1 VQSKFK
7 KILASLGSEFKILR
21 QIEIEQIRSAGFPVI
36 AEAIK
41 RMRQGKVHVKPGY
54 DGVYGEIKVFK
65 DEQELEKF
73 QGQMGLGF

>member
-1 VQSKFK
+1 
-7 KILASLGSEFKILR
+7 
-21 QIEIEQIRSAGFPVI
+21 
-36 AEAIK
+36 
-41 RMRQGKVHVKPGY
+41 MRQGKVHVKPGY